1 MADGKTHDNVMKISL
16 IPIFLAGVY
25 LLKFSMTGALIF
37 TVFAAFSQ
45 FMFGPDLDSKK
56 SFQYKRWGL
65 FKIIWL
71 PYRVVFPHRSKFSH
85 GIITGPLF
93 RIIYLLIVWFL
104 FFWLL
109 NYLIYKAFG
118 FDLLFVAKILMS
130 YITGFFATLKK
141 EGYIV
146 PIVGG
151 IFTGAAI
158 HTLTDKFTAFFKNL
172 L

>member
-16 IPIFLAGVY
+16 LPIFLAGVY
-25 LLKFSMTGALIF
+25 LFKFSLTGAAIF
-37 TVFAAFSQ
+37 TVFAGFSQ

-65 FKIIWL
+65 LKTIWL
-71 PYRVVFPHRSKFSH
+71 PYRIIFPHRSKFSH
-85 GIITGPLF
+85 GMITGPVF

-118 FDLLFVAKILMS
+118 FDLVFIAKILIAYVTS
-130 YITGFFATLKK
+130 FFHTLNTKGF
-141 EGYIV
+141 IV
-146 PIVGG
+146 PIVAG